1 MAVSKAHL
9 HSTMYL
15 LKPNKLATG
24 NKNPVFT
31 FHYVSIK
38 TCLVCVSL
46 LLRGYLHS
54 TMYLLK
60 LKQIITQ
67 IRLLIYLHSTM
78 YLLKRI

>member
-38 TCLVCVSL
+38 TFACNFFAVNICD
-46 LLRGYLHS
+46 
-54 TMYLLK
+54 
-60 LKQIITQ
+60 
-67 IRLLIYLHSTM
+67 LHSTM
-78 YLLKRI
+78 YLLKRG